1 MIGKMQR
8 TIKMSVSFSGSGLH
22 TGTICVITL
31 KPAPINHG
39 IIFQR
44 TDVAGNPI
52 IRATVDNVSQTS
64 RGTSLTEHGVTIHTV
79 EHLLSAIFGLEID
92 NLLIEISGEEVPIMD
107 GSSQEFVNG
116 ILNVG
121 IFEQDE
127 AKYFFEVKQP
137 ISYTVPETGSE
148 YIALPDDDFNITVLI
163 DYPSEILKNQYASL
177 ASLASY
183 PQEISPCRTFV
194 FLNELEYLAQN
205 GLVKGGDLNN
215 AIVIVDKKLSKE
227 EVNKLADLL
236 NKPHLD
242 YEPDLGLL
250 NNTKLLFPN
259 ELARHKL
266 LDLMGDISLASI
278 AIKGK
283 IIAKKPGHKANIEF
297 AKHLFQLIRKEKSK
311 PSIPAIDIYAKPVM
325 DIIEI
330 QKRLPHRYP
339 FLLVDKIL
347 KIEEN
352 SIIGLKNVTY
362 NEAFFSGHFPNE
374 PVMPGVLIVEAMAQV
389 GGLLVLNSVS
399 DPENYATYFLKIE
412 QVRFKKM
419 VKPGDTLIF
428 KLELVSPLRR
438 GIATMRGVAFVGE
451 NVVTEGV
458 LTAQI
463 IKKE

>member
-1 MIGKMQR
+1 
-8 TIKMSVSFSGSGLH
+8 
-22 TGTICVITL
+22 
-31 KPAPINHG
+31 
-39 IIFQR
+39 
-44 TDVAGNPI
+44 
-52 IRATVDNVSQTS
+52 
-64 RGTSLTEHGVTIHTV
+64 
-79 EHLLSAIFGLEID
+79 
-92 NLLIEISGEEVPIMD
+92 
-107 GSSQEFVNG
+107 
-116 ILNVG
+116 
-121 IFEQDE
+121 
-127 AKYFFEVKQP
+127 
-137 ISYTVPETGSE
+137 
-148 YIALPDDDFNITVLI
+148 
-163 DYPSEILKNQYASL
+163 
-177 ASLASY
+177 
-183 PQEISPCRTFV
+183 V

-215 AIVIVDKKLSKE
+215 AIVIVDKKLSKTE
-227 EVNKLADLL
+227 INRLADLL

-250 NNTKLLFPN
+250 NNTKLFFPN

-297 AKHLFQLIRKEKSK
+297 TKHLFQLIRKEKSK
-311 PSIPAIDIYAKPVM
+311 PSIPVIDIYAKPIM

-362 NEAFFSGHFPNE
+362 NEAFFAGHFPNE
-374 PVMPGVLIVEAMAQV
+374 PLMPGVLIVEAMAQV

-451 NVVTEGV
+451 NVVMEGV